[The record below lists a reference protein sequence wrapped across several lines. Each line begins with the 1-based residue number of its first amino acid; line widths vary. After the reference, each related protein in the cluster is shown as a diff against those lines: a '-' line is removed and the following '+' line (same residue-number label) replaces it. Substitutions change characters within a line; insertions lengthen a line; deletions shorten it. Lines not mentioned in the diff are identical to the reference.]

1 MLRQILL
8 TFLLCGATAEAEV
21 AEGTL
26 VPPVQGA
33 YVGVRT
39 QATANP
45 WNAGVGW
52 DFGWRE
58 VMYPAQSPAF
68 AYNYIGMEFISQAI
82 VQEAD
87 FGVRVV
93 FQPTSFL
100 QSSLDYH
107 RIGYPT
113 GLISLSGNPNRSED
127 DIWDL
132 SGGLH
137 SNWADEFTWHW
148 AVQKEFGAIQGRVSA
163 FWSRIDIDDTRD
175 SLYLPSLD
183 IISQSRDDIIG
194 AEFFAG
200 YMSQAPFLTAV
211 GPAVSLLRSVD
222 HKVDRDRAGIWLQA
236 WPFSRRQGDVIPF
249 WTVRSRLDI
258 WTEHSS
264 RRWEPRLELTI
275 GWERNLFHPNSP

>member
-8 TFLLCGATAEAEV
+8 TFLLCGAVADAEV
-21 AEGTL
+21 AEGTM

-33 YVGVRT
+33 YVGIRT

-45 WNAGVGW
+45 WNAGVGA

-58 VMYPAQSPAF
+58 VMYEAQNPAF

-100 QSSLDYH
+100 QSSLAYH

-113 GLISLSGNPNRSED
+113 GLISLAGNPNRSED

-132 SGGLH
+132 SGGLRA
-137 SNWADEFTWHW
+137 NWADQFTWHW
-148 AVQKEFGAIQGRVSA
+148 AVQKEFGSIQGRLSA

-175 SLYLPSLD
+175 SLYLPSQD
-183 IISQSRDDIIG
+183 IIVQSRDDIFG
-194 AEFFAG
+194 AELFAG
-200 YMSQAPFLTAV
+200 YIVQTPFLTAT
-211 GPAVSLLRSVD
+211 GPAISLLRSVD
-222 HKVDRDRAGIWLQA
+222 HKVDRNRAGMWLQT
-236 WPFSRRQGDVIPF
+236 WPFSNRPGEVIPF
-249 WTVRSRLDI
+249 WTIRSRLDF

-275 GWERNLFHPNSP
+275 GWERNIFQSTP

>member
-8 TFLLCGATAEAEV
+8 TILLWGAMADAEV
-21 AEGTL
+21 AEGTM

-33 YVGVRT
+33 YAGVRT

-58 VMYPAQSPAF
+58 VLYEAHNPAF
-68 AYNYIGMEFISQAI
+68 AYNYVGMEFISQAI

-93 FQPTSFL
+93 LQPTSFL
-100 QSSLDYH
+100 QTSLAYH
-107 RIGYPT
+107 RIGYPL
-113 GLISLSGNPNRSED
+113 GLISLSGNPSKSED
-127 DIWDL
+127 DIWRL
-132 SGGLH
+132 SGNLH
-137 SNWADEFTWHW
+137 SNWADEFTWHV
-148 AVQKEFGAIQGRVSA
+148 ALQKEFGSIQGRFSG

-175 SLYLPSLD
+175 SLYLPSQD
-183 IISQSRDDIIG
+183 IVVQSRDDIFG

-200 YMSQAPFLTAV
+200 YISQSYFLTAL
-211 GPAVSLLRSVD
+211 GPAVSFLRSFD
-222 HKVDRDRAGIWLQA
+222 HKVDRSRAGIWLQL
-236 WPFSRRQGDVIPF
+236 WPFSNQQGEVIPY
-249 WTVRSRLDI
+249 WTVRSRLDL

-264 RRWEPRLELTI
+264 HKWEPRLELTI
-275 GWERNLFHPNSP
+275 GWERNLFQSSNP

>member
-26 VPPVQGA
+26 VPSVQGA
-33 YVGVRT
+33 YLGVRT
-39 QATANP
+39 QATVNP
-45 WNAGVGW
+45 WNVGVGW

-58 VMYPAQSPAF
+58 VMYPAQNPAF
-68 AYNYIGMEFISQAI
+68 AYNFIAMEFISQAI

-100 QSSLDYH
+100 QSSLAYH

-113 GLISLSGNPNRSED
+113 GLISLAANPGRSED
-127 DIWDL
+127 DIWNL
-132 SGGLH
+132 SSGLH
-137 SNWADEFTWHW
+137 SDWADQFTWHC
-148 AVQKEFGAIQGRVSA
+148 ALQKEFGSIQGRFSG
-163 FWSRIDIDDTRD
+163 FWSRIDIDDFRD
-175 SLYLPSLD
+175 SLYLPSQD
-183 IISQSRDDIIG
+183 IVVQSRDDIFG
-194 AEFFAG
+194 AEFFVG
-200 YMSQAPFLTAV
+200 YISQTPFLTAV

-222 HKVDRDRAGIWLQA
+222 HKVDRNRAGIWLQT
-236 WPFSRRQGDVIPF
+236 WPFSSRQGEVIPF

-264 RRWEPRLELTI
+264 RKWEPRLELTI
-275 GWERNLFHPNSP
+275 GWERNLFQPSSH